1 MRIWTIYTPDKKL
14 VLKNP
19 PRPPRC
25 YMGLLVSRAAHGTE
39 ALAAPAAL
47 TLLLN
52 CLMKEKHSAV
62 FSYSFYAKREGPNRS
77 VRICVI
83 KTYFRD

>member
-1 MRIWTIYTPDKKL
+1 MKNA
-14 VLKNP
+14 LKP
-19 PRPPRC
+19 FQTPRC

-52 CLMKEKHSAV
+52 CLMK
-62 FSYSFYAKREGPNRS
+62 
-77 VRICVI
+77 
-83 KTYFRD
+83 